1 MARLLPFIGA
11 LLAIL
16 GIARMAAVVLHEPM
30 LAFAN
35 QYDMVR
41 TGACVGL
48 YPDLPDGRLDRATPE
63 APRERYRIAA
73 RVPSACYPGT
83 EALFAAA
90 VVAVQRMRAP
100 GSDAFPALRQVGLLK
115 LGVAAIAVVILVAAF
130 WAFPLAGLLHGLT
143 VLAVMGDPVVSLW
156 MQTLYAEFPIML
168 GIYMLVGALAAA
180 LLRDALSPWHA
191 LVAGAGIVLAA
202 YAKEQFFLLP
212 AMLVAVAAP
221 WLVARSRAAVLVLA
235 LVALSSI
242 AWHAL
247 LPRSEEIARANRA
260 NAYLGLILPASANLP
275 ATLAALGLPARCAD
289 VSGATWYLPRGEDL
303 RAACPEALALPS
315 TAFLRLAA
323 TEPQT
328 LARSA
333 ARVIPATQNPLLG
346 NLGLVA
352 GRQFASLDAE
362 PVWTRSMLGRAMEI
376 PSTFYLHAVLLALAA
391 ALPALVLCLAGR
403 KRGPAHAFGAYV
415 LMLVVI
421 AAYSLATTAFGDGL
435 SESARH
441 NLPGFLA
448 LAALAIAALFA
459 LALAERVGAGVRVAA
474 GIAILFSIAIALLA
488 AHWALKQPIAIGV
501 LDAPDTR
508 DVPREG
514 FLVKGWALDPAGVN
528 EVRIYA
534 DGRQARIGRDRL
546 LPSPALGRI
555 HGGYPDGRRANFEFA
570 VPAAW
575 LNEPEVRLRVE
586 VEGRSGVVTEIDRR
600 RLRPA
605 P

>member
-1 MARLLPFIGA
+1 MRRLLPIIGA

-63 APRERYRIAA
+63 APRERYRIADP
-73 RVPSACYPGT
+73 VPSACYPGT
-83 EALFAAA
+83 EAAFAAA

-100 GSDAFPALRQVGLLK
+100 GADTFRALRHVGLLK
-115 LGVAAIAVVILVAAF
+115 LAVAVVAVIILAVAF
-130 WAFPLAGLLHGLT
+130 WPFPAAALLHGLT
-143 VLAVMGDPVVSLW
+143 VLVVMGDPAVSLW
-156 MQTLYAEFPIML
+156 LQTLYAEFPIIL
-168 GIYMLVGALAAA
+168 GIYMLVGALVAA
-180 LLRDALSPWHA
+180 LLRDALSAWHA
-191 LVAGAGIVLAA
+191 LVAAAGIVLAA

-212 AMLVAVAAP
+212 VMLLVVAAP
-221 WLVARSRAAVLVLA
+221 WLAARSRAAMLVLA

-260 NAYLGLILPASANLP
+260 NAYLGLILPASSNLP

-315 TAFLRLAA
+315 TAFLRLAI
-323 TEPQT
+323 TEPET
-328 LARSA
+328 LARAA
-333 ARVIPATQNPLLG
+333 ARVIPSTQNPLLG

-352 GRQFASLDAE
+352 GRQFASLDTQ
-362 PVWTRSMLGRAMEI
+362 PIWTRSMLGRAMQI
-376 PSTFYLHAVLLALAA
+376 PSTAWLHAVLFALAA

-403 KRGPAHAFGAYV
+403 RRGPAHAFGAYV

-421 AAYSLATTAFGDGL
+421 VAYSLGTTTFGDGL

-448 LAALAIAALFA
+448 AAALAIAAPFGAA
-459 LALAERVGAGVRVAA
+459 LLGKVGVGVRVAV
-474 GIAILFSIAIALLA
+474 GIAILVSIAIALLA

-501 LDAPDTR
+501 LDAPNAME
-508 DVPREG
+508 VSPEG
-514 FLVKGWALDPAGVN
+514 FLIKGWALDPEGVS
-528 EVRIYA
+528 EVRVHA
-534 DGRQARIGRDRL
+534 DGRQAKIGRDGL

-555 HGGYPDGRRANFEFA
+555 HGGYPDGSRGNFEFA

-575 LNEPEVRLRVE
+575 LTKPEVRLRVE
-586 VEGRSGVVTEIDRR
+586 VESRSGVVTEIDRR
-600 RLRPA
+600 RVRPA